1 MPREETLSIFI
12 SVNINGL
19 PEMNPF
25 IRRPFFFFLYR
36 LTWLLYQGALLDIRH
51 TNNQEESETQGQQA
65 QRGNKQKVFSL
76 EERRLRE
83 NMMVEVK

>member
-1 MPREETLSIFI
+1 MRI
-12 SVNINGL
+12 
-19 PEMNPF
+19 
-25 IRRPFFFFLYR
+25 IRTSHGSCENMAIFFFLYR

>member
-1 MPREETLSIFI
+1 M
-12 SVNINGL
+12 
-19 PEMNPF
+19 
-25 IRRPFFFFLYR
+25 
-36 LTWLLYQGALLDIRH
+36 DIRH